1 MLKIVANRLRKDVG
15 RSEDTIVS
23 TDAQDDLRYRDDLL
37 FGGASDLVESLR
49 GLATG
54 IGHFWK
60 IASEPFPQLC
70 TRLVAGIEDE
80 VQVMTR
86 HLHPGHWRGAIE
98 CEIRV
103 CAPCPRHSRTRL
115 ARAVSGPPDPLQC
128 QDDRESD
135 SSSLSWRLVAPWRL

>member
-1 MLKIVANRLRKDVG
+1 MLKIVANRLRKNVC

-23 TDAQDDLRYRDDLL
+23 TDAQDNLRYRDDLL
-37 FGGASDLVESLR
+37 FGGASDLVEALR
-49 GLATG
+49 GLAAS

-70 TRLVAGIEDE
+70 TRLVACIEDE

-86 HLHPGHWRGAIE
+86 HLHPGEWRGAIE

-103 CAPCPRHSRTRL
+103 RAPSAGHTWTRL
-115 ARAVSGPPDPLQC
+115 ARTVSCPPDPFQC
-128 QDDRESD
+128 QNDGKSDR
-135 SSSLSWRLVAPWRL
+135 SSFSWRLVAPWRL